1 MEATVAVKIIGSRP
15 LVADILFELRF
26 QHIPRAASAS
36 ICYAANGH
44 FFARTAAK
52 IKRNLICSAAELG
65 VDHGGAVRRHG
76 LGFGLL
82 EGEVLA
88 VGDAVGQALAAGDLR
103 ARRRGL
109 LLGAEVDLKFI
120 VVRVFAP
127 VGNQILHLRRVPHGA
142 EGGAAIGREG
152 AGDDIFAMLPAAEG
166 IAHLG
171 GRGDGIQIDAAALP
185 HILGGNAGAAVGIEG
200 DEEGGRGDGG
210 HAGVLA
216 HHGFRG
222 EGGARFL
229 DHPAVQNR
237 VLRLILVRF
246 REGYLVAARRRGL
259 FGGEDAALG
268 REEVDV
274 IHVRKLG
281 VIGNRFR
288 IVLVH
293 GDRLA
298 EGGSVASAVAP
309 AGELLVLA
317 AGVRRAG
324 IVEGFAVLENLAG
337 ELMLAVLEDIGMRG
351 NRRLH
356 DAFQR
361 KAITGLRAAGDGHDG
376 RQRVHGRA
384 ADEHDQRHQQGKTPT
399 KLVFHK
405 KLILP
410 MKFR

>member
-1 MEATVAVKIIGSRP
+1 M
-15 LVADILFELRF
+15 
-26 QHIPRAASAS
+26 
-36 ICYAANGH
+36 
-44 FFARTAAK
+44 
-52 IKRNLICSAAELG
+52 
-65 VDHGGAVRRHG
+65 
-76 LGFGLL
+76 
-82 EGEVLA
+82 LA
-88 VGDAVGQALAAGDLR
+88 IGDAAGQGVAAGDLR
-103 ARRRGL
+103 ARQRGL
-109 LLGAEVDLKFI
+109 FLGAEVDLKFI

-142 EGGAAIGREG
+142 EGGAALGRDA
-152 AGDDIFAMLPAAEG
+152 AGDDIVAMLPAAEG
-166 IAHLG
+166 IANLG
-171 GRGDGIQIDAAALP
+171 GRGDGIQIDAVALL

-216 HHGFRG
+216 HRAFRG
-222 EGGARFL
+222 EGGARAL

-246 REGYLVAARRRGL
+246 REGDLVAARRRSL

-274 IHVRKLG
+274 IHIRKLG
-281 VIGNRFR
+281 VIGKLLRFG
-288 IVLVH
+288 H
-293 GDRLA
+293 GDRA
-298 EGGSVASAVAP
+298 ENGGLVIVIEP
-309 AGELLVLA
+309 AGELLVRA

-324 IVEGFAVLENLAG
+324 VVEGFAVLDDLAG
-337 ELMLAVLEDIGMRG
+337 ELLIIAVHEVVHEDIGMRG

-356 DAFQR
+356 DAEQR
-361 KAITGLRAAGDGHDG
+361 KAFTVLRAAGDGHDG

-384 ADEHDQRHQQGKTPT
+384 ADEHDKRHQQGKTPT

-405 KLILP
+405 KFILP